1 MAHSPVRVVIEN
13 LAPENGTNLTPFW
26 VGFHAGDF
34 DTYDAGRPASPGVE
48 SIAED
53 GNAQTLSREFQLSDL
68 GVVGGTVGKGPIA
81 PGETVS
87 EGFAL
92 GVDRP
97 DMVYF
102 NYAAMVL
109 PSNDAWIANGDEKAY
124 PLYNRKGEFQGASF
138 IVRGNKVL
146 DAGTEKND
154 ERPKNTAFFGQK
166 TANTGADE
174 NGVIKPHKGFR
185 GSTGLPKPTPTLLA
199 DDDFANADFTK
210 KNYQLARISVIPE
223 VTGIDED
230 ETLNGTKGLDWIDG
244 AAGNDNINGGG
255 GNDIL
260 LGSAGNDSINGGGGK
275 DNIDGGNGDDMLDGG
290 AGMDMLMG
298 GGGSDL
304 LMAGLQRNAKQTFSR
319 TFQLQERQEVPR
331 VANTDA
337 TGKVTATLDGMELSI
352 EGTFKDLT
360 SAPVAAHVHFAA
372 KGFAGGVV
380 EALTV
385 KGNPNSG
392 TLTGSVTLTPAQL
405 AAVLSN
411 NYYINLHTEDN
422 PGGEL
427 RGQINLNLR
436 KAVNSADKLMGGNGG
451 DVLIGGMGDDMLDGG
466 GGNDTL
472 TGLGGND
479 TFVIAEDAGS
489 DLILDYRDG
498 RDKIGLAGGLRFGNL
513 TIEQG
518 TSDDATSL
526 ESMNNALIKAGGDI
540 LASVAFTSADAFN
553 ANDFMVV

>member
-48 SIAED
+48 SLAED

-68 GVVGGTVGKGPIA
+68 GVVGGTVGQGPIA

-87 EGFAL
+87 EGFVL

-97 DMVYF
+97 EMVYF

-109 PSNDAWIANGDEKAY
+109 PSNDAWIANGNEKAY
-124 PLYNRKGEFQGASF
+124 PLYNRQGEFQGASF
-138 IVRGNKVL
+138 IVRGNQVL

-154 ERPKNTAFFGQK
+154 EQPANTAFFGQEA
-166 TANTGADE
+166 ANTGAAE
-174 NGVIKPHKGFR
+174 NGVIKPHRGFR
-185 GSTGLPKPTPTLLA
+185 GSEANPKAEPRILA

-223 VTGIDED
+223 VTGTDED

-244 AAGNDNINGGG
+244 GGGNDNINGRG

-260 LGSAGNDSINGGGGK
+260 LGSAGNDSINGGGGQ
-275 DNIDGGNGDDMLDGG
+275 DNIDGGNGNDMLDGG

-298 GGGSDL
+298 GGGSDI

-319 TFQLQERQEVPR
+319 TFQLQESQEVPR

-337 TGKVTATLDGMELSI
+337 TGTVTATLDGMELTI
-352 EGTFKDLT
+352 EGSFEDLT

-372 KGFAGGVV
+372 QGFAGGVV

-385 KGNPNSG
+385 KGNSTSGTISG
-392 TLTGSVTLTPAQL
+392 TLTLTPEQL
-405 AAVLSN
+405 AAALSN
-411 NYYINLHTEDN
+411 NYYINLHTENN

-427 RGQINLNLR
+427 RGQINLNLTQ
-436 KAVNSADKLMGGNGG
+436 AVNSADKLMGGKDG
-451 DVLIGGMGDDMLDGG
+451 DVLIGGMGNDMLYGEV
-466 GGNDTL
+466 GNDTL

-479 TFVIAEDAGS
+479 TFVIAENAGS

-498 RDKIGLAGGLRFGNL
+498 RDKIGLAGGLRFRDL

-540 LASVAFTSADAFN
+540 LAAVAFTSADVFN
-553 ANDFMVV
+553 GQDFMVV